1 MRCDQVDD
9 LLRLEA
15 ELQLE
20 TLRSIKE
27 AEKVMD
33 LWNYALPSLRQ
44 IRKQPPEVKKK
55 KNQGIIYPFP
65 TRQKAVA

>member
-44 IRKQPPEVKKK
+44 IRKQPPAVKKK
-55 KNQGIIYPFP
+55 KIKVSSILSPPGR
-65 TRQKAVA
+65 RQ